1 MIIRKLLITRFLSF
15 SIVIQFNSIQIPGI
29 WYINNGMILD
39 EIGDIHRFFN
49 PNNLLAPIWI
59 RLFISLVTFRLRQ
72 LICPNVTLAYYATLL
87 LMQLVTLLE
96 TTLPLRLITM
106 PKWLNAS
113 LTTIT
118 WALSWQA
125 CQSHLED
132 AHRQCRI

>member
-1 MIIRKLLITRFLSF
+1 
-15 SIVIQFNSIQIPGI
+15 
-29 WYINNGMILD
+29 MILD

-59 RLFISLVTFRLRQ
+59 RLSISLVTFRLRQ

-106 PKWLNAS
+106 PK
-113 LTTIT
+113 
-118 WALSWQA
+118 
-125 CQSHLED
+125 
-132 AHRQCRI
+132 